1 MPTGFADHFSAL
13 AAEYARYRPHYPQEL
28 FTYLA
33 GLAPGKTL
41 AWDCATGSG
50 QAAVAL
56 AEHFECVIATDASV
70 AQIDAATPHPGVTYQ
85 VSIAEDSGLPDDSV
99 DLVTV
104 AQALHWL
111 DLPRFYAEAQRVLA
125 PGGILAAW
133 SYGFQTVEGDA
144 VDELLRHFYRDT
156 VGPYW
161 PAERALVDAGYCTLP
176 FPFEEIASPPLAMQA
191 DWPLPQLLGY
201 LRSWSATGRYIAAR
215 GHDPVEDLAR
225 GIAPLWGDPD
235 RPRIVRWPLALRVGR
250 HVPGG

>member
-1 MPTGFADHFSAL
+1 MPTEFADHFSSL

-33 GLAPGKTL
+33 DLAPGKML

-56 AEHFECVIATDASV
+56 AEHFECVIATDASA
-70 AQIDAATPHPGVTYQ
+70 AQIDAATLHAGVVYR
-85 VSIAEDSGLPDDSV
+85 VSIAEDSGLPDQSV
-99 DLVTV
+99 DLITV

-111 DLPRFYAEAQRVLA
+111 DLPRFYAEAQRVLT

-144 VDELLRHFYRDT
+144 VEELLRHFYRDV

-161 PAERALVDAGYCTLP
+161 PAERALVDAGYRTLP
-176 FPFEEIASPPLAMQA
+176 FPFQEIDPPPFAMQA
-191 DWPLPQLLGY
+191 DWPLAQLLGY
-201 LRSWSATGRYIAAR
+201 LRSWSASARYITAR
-215 GHDPVEDLAR
+215 GNDPVEDLAR
-225 GIAPLWGDPD
+225 DIAPIWGDPE
-235 RPRIVRWPLALRVGR
+235 RPRTVRWPLALRVGR
-250 HVPGG
+250 RLPAG